1 MAGPLDNLTPEQ
13 KLGLV
18 RTLENRQGGILG
30 GKGLSQDIINLSL
43 IMGGLRGLGPQP
55 AGTNLASNIAQGA
68 AEGVQLGAALQPKSP
83 LIPAGETSREQ
94 ELGKESVKQEV
105 AFNEKMKTAQE
116 NLNTY
121 NQLID
126 VISQAD
132 EDDVGPLAEQR
143 LELSKLKKFLKI
155 PDDKDIG
162 TLELIRNVSNK
173 LVLDGLSN
181 FKGAISDK
189 EREFLMQMMPGLANS
204 KEGSLKILQI
214 AKRNAELELL
224 KRDGKNLYQT
234 KQPNILQQLRLDVNG
249 QERLLDF
256 DTFVG
261 EYSQHKGKGL
271 QEEIKSL
278 ISSSSLSLDLDN
290 KNNYRLET
298 EGGKKY
304 YVYSGKG
311 GKDIQSLS
319 LSEEEYNK
327 KFGGM

>member
-1 MAGPLDNLTPEQ
+1 MAYEDLTPEQ

-18 RTLENRQGGILG
+18 VNLKKQQGGLLG
-30 GKGLSQDIINLSL
+30 GGGLSENVINLAM
-43 IMGGLRGLGPQP
+43 IMGGLRALGPQQ
-55 AGTNLASNIAQGA
+55 AGQNLASNIAQGVS
-68 AEGVQLGAALQPKSP
+68 EGVQLGAALQPKPP
-83 LIPAGETSREQ
+83 LIPAGETAREKK
-94 ELGKESVKQEV
+94 LGEESVTQEV
-105 AFNEKMKTAQE
+105 AFNEKMKSAQE

-132 EDDVGPLAEQR
+132 EADVGPLAEQR
-143 LELSKLKKFLKI
+143 LELSKFKKFLGI

-189 EREFLMQMMPGLANS
+189 EREFLMQMMPGLATS

-224 KRDGKNLYQT
+224 KNQGKNLYQT
-234 KQPNILQQLRLDVNG
+234 KQPNILKQLRLDVNG

-256 DTFVG
+256 DTFVN
-261 EYSQHKGKGL
+261 EYSQHKGKAL
-271 QEEIKSL
+271 KDEIL
-278 ISSSSLSLDLDN
+278 NLMDSSRMSLDLDN
-290 KNNYRLET
+290 KNNYRRET
-298 EGGKKY
+298 VGGKTY
-304 YVYSGKG
+304 YVFRGKS

-319 LSEEEYNK
+319 LSEEEYNN